1 MKNVIIGTAGHI
13 DHGKTT
19 LIKALTGRETDT
31 LEEEKRRGISINL
44 GFTYFDLPSN
54 KRAGIVDVPGHEKF
68 IKNML
73 AGAAGIDI
81 VLFVVAGDEG
91 VMPQTIEHLD
101 ILSFLNVKKG
111 IIVLTKCDVVDN
123 EFIELVKE
131 DIREKTKGTFLDN
144 AEIVEVDSISRN
156 GINNLV
162 KKIDD
167 MSNDIDD
174 KNENSPARLNIDR
187 VFSVKG
193 FGTVVTGTLLEGK
206 ISIDDDLVIY
216 PNNLKTKIRSIQVHG
231 QSVETAYAGQRT
243 AINIS
248 NIKVEELKRGDILA
262 APNSLEESMM
272 LDVKLS
278 LVKHTNKNLKHWDRL
293 RLYHGARE
301 ILCRVVPLDKEITK
315 YGESCYAQLRLEESI
330 VAKKLDNFVLRNYS
344 PLETIGGGI
353 IIDTKPK
360 KHKKFDENV
369 ISSLKIKEKGELED
383 ILEQYLKNNLKSYK
397 TLKDI
402 MSYTGEN
409 EELVINAIDK
419 LIKENKVVNINNINK
434 VVNINN
440 IYVHTNQY
448 ENLKKL
454 IVELLTTYHKKYRLR
469 SGVLKEEVRSK
480 VESKFKTKEMDI
492 LLEKLQNEK
501 VIKIN
506 ENLVSI
512 YDFEVVLN
520 DKQKE
525 IKDNIQKKLKL
536 PEVLTILNIKDI
548 CENKYYEEVL
558 EYMIGKDIEKLD
570 DTYIMDKEIYEEI
583 KINLIKYLEE
593 FGEIT
598 LGQYRDMLNSSR
610 KNCMIILENFDRNKI
625 TKRDDNKRTLY
636 NK

>member
-44 GFTYFDLPSN
+44 GFTYFDLPNN

-81 VLFVVAGDEG
+81 VLFVIASDEG

-111 IIVLTKCDVVDN
+111 IIVLTKCDIVDS

-131 DIREKTKGTFLDN
+131 DIREKTKNTFMEN
-144 AEIVEVDSISRN
+144 AEIVEVDSISKN
-156 GINNLV
+156 GINDLV

-174 KNENSPARLNIDR
+174 KNVNSPARLNIDR

-243 AINIS
+243 AINIA
-248 NIKVEELKRGDILA
+248 NIKVEELKRGDVLA
-262 APNSLEESMM
+262 TPNSLEESMM

-278 LVKHTNKNLKHWDRL
+278 LVNHTNKNLKHWDRL

-301 ILCRVVPLDKEITK
+301 ILCRVVPLDKEIIK
-315 YGESCYAQLRLEESI
+315 SGESCYAQLRLEESI
-330 VAKKLDNFVLRNYS
+330 VAKKLDNFVLRNFS

-353 IIDTKPK
+353 IIDTKPN
-360 KHKKFDENV
+360 KHKKFDEDV

-383 ILEQYLKNNLKSYK
+383 IINEYFKNNLKSYK

-409 EELVINAIDK
+409 EKLIINAIDK
-419 LIKENKVVNINNINK
+419 LIKENKVVNINNI
-434 VVNINN
+434 
-440 IYVHTNQY
+440 YVHINQY
-448 ENLKKL
+448 ENLKKSIVDLL
-454 IVELLTTYHKKYRLR
+454 IIYHKKYRLR
-469 SGVLKEEVRSK
+469 IGILKEELRSK
-480 VESKFKTKEMDI
+480 IEIKFKAKEIDI
-492 LLEKLQNEK
+492 LLDKLQNEK
-501 VIKIN
+501 IIKVD
-506 ENLVSI
+506 ENLVSL
-512 YDFEVVLN
+512 YDFKVKLN

-525 IKDNIQKKLKL
+525 IKDNIQKKLKV
-536 PEVLTILNIKDI
+536 PEILTILNIKDI
-548 CENKYYEEVL
+548 CENNYYEEVV

-570 DTYIMDKEIYEEI
+570 DTYIMDKETYEKI
-583 KINLIKYLEE
+583 KTDLIKYLEE
-593 FGEIT
+593 FSEIT

-610 KNCMIILENFDRNKI
+610 KNCMIILESFDRNKI

-636 NK
+636 NN

>member
-81 VLFVVAGDEG
+81 VLFVVASDEG

-101 ILSFLNVKKG
+101 ILSFLNIKKG

-131 DIREKTKGTFLDN
+131 DIREKTKGTFLEN
-144 AEIVEVDSISRN
+144 SEIVEVDSISKN
-156 GINNLV
+156 GVSELI

-167 MSNDIDD
+167 ISNEIDD

-187 VFSVKG
+187 VFSIKG

-216 PNNLKTKIRSIQVHG
+216 PNKLKTKIRSIQVHG
-231 QSVETAYAGQRT
+231 QDVKTAYAGQRT
-243 AINIS
+243 AINIA
-248 NIKVEELKRGDILA
+248 NIKVEELKRGDVLA
-262 APNSLEESMM
+262 SPNSLEESMM

-315 YGESCYAQLRLEESI
+315 SGESCYAQLRLEESI
-330 VAKKLDNFVLRNYS
+330 VAKKLDSFVLRNYS
-344 PLETIGGGI
+344 PLETIGGGV

-369 ISSLKIKEKGELED
+369 ISSLKMKEKGELEV
-383 ILEQYLKNNLKSYK
+383 ILEEYLKNNLKSYK

-409 EELVINAIDK
+409 EELIINAINK
-419 LIKENKVVNINNINK
+419 LIKENKVVNINNIY
-434 VVNINN
+434 IH
-440 IYVHTNQY
+440 INQY

-454 IVELLTTYHKKYRLR
+454 IVELLTIYHKKHRLR
-469 SGVLKEEVRSK
+469 NGVLKEEVRSK
-480 VESKFKTKEMDI
+480 IESKFNTKEMDI
-492 LLEKLQNEK
+492 LLNKLQNEK
-501 VIKIN
+501 IIKID
-506 ENLVSI
+506 ENLISI
-512 YDFEVVLN
+512 YDFEVTLN

-536 PEVLTILNIKDI
+536 PETLTVLNIKDI

-558 EYMIGKDIEKLD
+558 EYMIGKDVEKLD

>member
-1 MKNVIIGTAGHI
+1 
-13 DHGKTT
+13 
-19 LIKALTGRETDT
+19 
-31 LEEEKRRGISINL
+31 
-44 GFTYFDLPSN
+44 
-54 KRAGIVDVPGHEKF
+54 
-68 IKNML
+68 ML

-81 VLFVVAGDEG
+81 VLFVVASDEG

-123 EFIELVKE
+123 EFIELVKD

-156 GINNLV
+156 GIDNLV

-243 AINIS
+243 AINIA
-248 NIKVEELKRGDILA
+248 NIKVEELKRGDVLA

-315 YGESCYAQLRLEESI
+315 SGESCYAQLRLEESI

-419 LIKENKVVNINNINK
+419 LIKENK

>member
-81 VLFVVAGDEG
+81 VLFVVASDEG

-101 ILSFLNVKKG
+101 ILSFLNIKKG

-131 DIREKTKGTFLDN
+131 DIREKTKGTFLEN
-144 AEIVEVDSISRN
+144 SEIVEVDSISKN
-156 GINNLV
+156 GVSELI

-167 MSNDIDD
+167 ISNEIDD

-187 VFSVKG
+187 VFSIKG

-206 ISIDDDLVIY
+206 ISIDDDLIIY
-216 PNNLKTKIRSIQVHG
+216 PNKLKTKIRSIQVHG
-231 QSVETAYAGQRT
+231 QDVKTAYAGQRT
-243 AINIS
+243 AINIA
-248 NIKVEELKRGDILA
+248 NIKVEELKRGDVLA
-262 APNSLEESMM
+262 SPNSLEESMM

-301 ILCRVVPLDKEITK
+301 ILCRVVPLDKDITK
-315 YGESCYAQLRLEESI
+315 SGESCYAQLRLEESI
-330 VAKKLDNFVLRNYS
+330 VAKKLDSFVLRNYS
-344 PLETIGGGI
+344 PLETIGGGV

-369 ISSLKIKEKGELED
+369 ISSLKMKEKGELEV
-383 ILEQYLKNNLKSYK
+383 ILEEYLKNNLKSYK

-409 EELVINAIDK
+409 EELIINVINK
-419 LIKENKVVNINNINK
+419 LIKENKVVNINNIY
-434 VVNINN
+434 IH
-440 IYVHTNQY
+440 INQY

-454 IVELLTTYHKKYRLR
+454 IVELLTIYHKKYRLR
-469 SGVLKEEVRSK
+469 NGVLKEEVRSK
-480 VESKFKTKEMDI
+480 IKSKFNTKEMDI
-492 LLEKLQNEK
+492 LLDKLQNEK
-501 VIKIN
+501 IIKID
-506 ENLVSI
+506 ENLISI
-512 YDFEVVLN
+512 YDFEVTLN

-536 PEVLTILNIKDI
+536 PETLTVLNIKDI

-558 EYMIGKDIEKLD
+558 EYMIGKDVEKLD

>member
-81 VLFVVAGDEG
+81 VLFVVASDEG

-101 ILSFLNVKKG
+101 ILSFLNIKKG

-131 DIREKTKGTFLDN
+131 DIREKTKGTFLEN
-144 AEIVEVDSISRN
+144 SEIVEVDSISKN
-156 GINNLV
+156 GVSELI

-167 MSNDIDD
+167 ISNEIDD

-187 VFSVKG
+187 VFSIKG

-206 ISIDDDLVIY
+206 ISIDDDLIIY
-216 PNNLKTKIRSIQVHG
+216 PNKLKTKIRSIQVHG
-231 QSVETAYAGQRT
+231 QDVKTAYAGQRT
-243 AINIS
+243 AINIA
-248 NIKVEELKRGDILA
+248 NIKVEELKRGDVLA
-262 APNSLEESMM
+262 SPNSLEESMM

-315 YGESCYAQLRLEESI
+315 SGESCYAQLRLEESI
-330 VAKKLDNFVLRNYS
+330 VAKKLDSFVLRNYS
-344 PLETIGGGI
+344 PLETIGGGV

-369 ISSLKIKEKGELED
+369 ISSLKMKEKGELEV
-383 ILEQYLKNNLKSYK
+383 ILEEYLKNNLKSYK

-409 EELVINAIDK
+409 EELIINAINK
-419 LIKENKVVNINNINK
+419 LIKENKVVNINNIY
-434 VVNINN
+434 IH
-440 IYVHTNQY
+440 INQY

-454 IVELLTTYHKKYRLR
+454 IVELLTIYHKKHRLR
-469 SGVLKEEVRSK
+469 NGVLKEEVRSK
-480 VESKFKTKEMDI
+480 IESKFNTKEMDI
-492 LLEKLQNEK
+492 LLNKLQNEK
-501 VIKIN
+501 IIKID
-506 ENLVSI
+506 ENLISI
-512 YDFEVVLN
+512 YDFEVTLN

-536 PEVLTILNIKDI
+536 PETLTVLNIKDI

-558 EYMIGKDIEKLD
+558 EYMIGKDVEKLD

>member
-81 VLFVVAGDEG
+81 VLFVVASDEG

-101 ILSFLNVKKG
+101 ILSFLNIKKG

-131 DIREKTKGTFLDN
+131 DIREKTKGTFLEN

-167 MSNDIDD
+167 ISNEIDD

-187 VFSVKG
+187 VFSIKG

-206 ISIDDDLVIY
+206 ISIDDDLIIY
-216 PNNLKTKIRSIQVHG
+216 PNKLKTKIRSIQVHG
-231 QSVETAYAGQRT
+231 QDVKTAYAGQRT
-243 AINIS
+243 AINIA
-248 NIKVEELKRGDILA
+248 NIKVEELKRGDVLA
-262 APNSLEESMM
+262 SPNSLEESMM

-301 ILCRVVPLDKEITK
+301 ILCRVVPLDKDITK
-315 YGESCYAQLRLEESI
+315 SGESCYAQLRLEESI
-330 VAKKLDNFVLRNYS
+330 VAKKLDSFVLRNYS
-344 PLETIGGGI
+344 PLETIGGGV

-369 ISSLKIKEKGELED
+369 ISSLKMKEKGELEV
-383 ILEQYLKNNLKSYK
+383 ILEEYLKNNLKSYK

-409 EELVINAIDK
+409 EELIINAINK
-419 LIKENKVVNINNINK
+419 LIKENKVA
-434 VVNINN
+434 NINN
-440 IYVHTNQY
+440 IYIHINQY

-454 IVELLTTYHKKYRLR
+454 IVELLTIYHKKHRLR
-469 SGVLKEEVRSK
+469 NGVLKEEVRSK
-480 VESKFKTKEMDI
+480 IESKFNTKEMDI
-492 LLEKLQNEK
+492 LLNKLQNEK
-501 VIKIN
+501 IIKID
-506 ENLVSI
+506 ENLISI
-512 YDFEVVLN
+512 YDLLEKLN

-536 PEVLTILNIKDI
+536 PETLTVLNIKDI

-558 EYMIGKDIEKLD
+558 EYMIGKDVEKLD

>member
-123 EFIELVKE
+123 EFIELVKD

-156 GINNLV
+156 GIDNLV

-248 NIKVEELKRGDILA
+248 NIKVEELKRGDVLA

-315 YGESCYAQLRLEESI
+315 SGESCYAQLRLEESI

-419 LIKENKVVNINNINK
+419 LIKENKVVNINNI
-434 VVNINN
+434 
-440 IYVHTNQY
+440 YVH
-448 ENLKKL
+448 LKKL

>member
-44 GFTYFDLPSN
+44 GFTYFDLPIN

-123 EFIELVKE
+123 EFIELVKD

-156 GINNLV
+156 GIDNLV

-243 AINIS
+243 AINIA
-248 NIKVEELKRGDILA
+248 NIKVEELKRGDVLA

-315 YGESCYAQLRLEESI
+315 SRESCYAQLRLEESI

-409 EELVINAIDK
+409 EELIINAIDK
-419 LIKENKVVNINNINK
+419 LIKENK

>member
-44 GFTYFDLPSN
+44 GFTYFDLPIN

-123 EFIELVKE
+123 EFIELVKD

-156 GINNLV
+156 GIDNLV

-248 NIKVEELKRGDILA
+248 NIKVEELKRGDVLA

-315 YGESCYAQLRLEESI
+315 SRESCYAQLRLEESI

-409 EELVINAIDK
+409 EELIINAIDK
-419 LIKENKVVNINNINK
+419 LIKENK

>member
-44 GFTYFDLPSN
+44 GFTYFDLPIN

-123 EFIELVKE
+123 EFIELVKD

-156 GINNLV
+156 GIDNLV

-248 NIKVEELKRGDILA
+248 NIKVEELKRGDVLA

-315 YGESCYAQLRLEESI
+315 SGESCYAQLRLEESI

-409 EELVINAIDK
+409 EELIINAIDK
-419 LIKENKVVNINNINK
+419 LIKENK

>member
-81 VLFVVAGDEG
+81 VLFVVASDEG

-101 ILSFLNVKKG
+101 ILSFLNIKKG

-144 AEIVEVDSISRN
+144 SEIVEVDSISKN
-156 GINNLV
+156 GVSDLI

-167 MSNDIDD
+167 ISNEIDD

-187 VFSVKG
+187 VFSIKG

-216 PNNLKTKIRSIQVHG
+216 PNKLKTKIRSIQVHG
-231 QSVETAYAGQRT
+231 QDVKTAYAGQRT
-243 AINIS
+243 AINIA
-248 NIKVEELKRGDILA
+248 NIKVEELKRGDVLA
-262 APNSLEESMM
+262 SPNSLEESMM

-278 LVKHTNKNLKHWDRL
+278 LVKHANKNLKHWDRL

-315 YGESCYAQLRLEESI
+315 SGESCYAQLRLEESI
-330 VAKKLDNFVLRNYS
+330 VAKKLDSFVLRNYS
-344 PLETIGGGI
+344 PLETIGGGV

-369 ISSLKIKEKGELED
+369 ISSLKMKEKGELEV
-383 ILEQYLKNNLKSYK
+383 ILEEYLKNNLKSYK

-409 EELVINAIDK
+409 EELIINAINK
-419 LIKENKVVNINNINK
+419 LIKENKVVNINNIY
-434 VVNINN
+434 IH
-440 IYVHTNQY
+440 INQY

-454 IVELLTTYHKKYRLR
+454 IVELLTIYHKKHRLR
-469 SGVLKEEVRSK
+469 NGVLKEEVRSK
-480 VESKFKTKEMDI
+480 IESKFNTKEMDI
-492 LLEKLQNEK
+492 LLDKLQNEK
-501 VIKIN
+501 IIKID

-512 YDFEVVLN
+512 YDFEVTLN

-525 IKDNIQKKLKL
+525 IKYNIKKKLKL
-536 PEVLTILNIKDI
+536 PETLTVLNIKDI

-558 EYMIGKDIEKLD
+558 EYMIGKDVEKLD
-570 DTYIMDKEIYEEI
+570 DSYIMDKDIYEEI
-583 KINLIKYLEE
+583 KKDLIKYLEE
-593 FGEIT
+593 SGEIT

-610 KNCMIILENFDRNKI
+610 KNCMIVLENFDRNKI
-625 TKRDDNKRTLY
+625 TKRYDNKRTLY

>member
-123 EFIELVKE
+123 EFIELVKD

-156 GINNLV
+156 GIDNLV

-248 NIKVEELKRGDILA
+248 NIKVEELKRGDVLA

-301 ILCRVVPLDKEITK
+301 ILCRVVPLDKS
-315 YGESCYAQLRLEESI
+315 GESCYAQLRLEESI

-419 LIKENKVVNINNINK
+419 LIKENK